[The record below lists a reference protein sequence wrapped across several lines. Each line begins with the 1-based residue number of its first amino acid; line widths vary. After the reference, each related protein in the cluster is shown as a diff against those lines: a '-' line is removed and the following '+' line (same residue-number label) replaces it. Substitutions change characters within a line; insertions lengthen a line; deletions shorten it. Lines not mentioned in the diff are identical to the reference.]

1 VQILRVPTSQFLA
14 SIEVSEANTS
24 YDYTIR
30 DLSDNSLSA
39 GSGTSDANSLISVQ
53 LPSKYD
59 ADYLV
64 TVNGIEREISVVRP
78 YVDPNKFSSSA
89 SEFAEYAKN
98 EEIARAIIDSIV
110 EEGFYFKKQVI
121 ETTGTGSD
129 FLPIWVNAKSL
140 LKLYENNVLMYDVD
154 MGEGAELVY
163 KITDDRSAIELA
175 YAERVNRLESA
186 PLVLLAAGG
195 DLLDLKYSYRGFAKT
210 FDYKVVLEV
219 GYRNVPSDIQ
229 KAAEMLIE
237 DLACGR
243 LDYYK
248 RYVSDYNTEQY
259 KIKFDK
265 GVFEGTGNIV
275 VDKILSKYVKSIR
288 SLGVL

>member
-1 VQILRVPTSQFLA
+1 VQILRVSTSQFVATLT
-14 SIEVSEANTS
+14 VSEPETEYN
-24 YDYTIR
+24 YTQV
-30 DLSDNSLSA
+30 DLSDNSLF
-39 GSGTSDANSLISVQ
+39 SGQITSNSESVVEIA
-53 LPSKYD
+53 LPQKYD
-59 ADYLV
+59 SDYLI
-64 TVNGIEREISVVRP
+64 TIDNDEYEFSIVRP
-78 YVDPNKFSSSA
+78 YVDPNKFSTSA
-89 SEFAEYAKN
+89 SEFSEYAKN
-98 EEIARAIIDSIV
+98 EEVARAIIDSIV
-110 EEGFYFKKQVI
+110 DEGFYFKKQVI

-129 FLPIWVNAKSL
+129 FLPLWVNAKKL
-140 LKLYENNVLMYDVD
+140 LRLYENNVLMYD
-154 MGEGAELVY
+154 AEANGHNGLVY
-163 KITDDRSAIELA
+163 KITDDKSAIELQ
-175 YAERVNRLESA
+175 YSERVNRLESA

-210 FDYKVVLEV
+210 FDYKIVLEV

-229 KAAEMLIE
+229 KATEMLIE

>member
-1 VQILRVPTSQFLA
+1 VQILRVPAGQFVV
-14 SIEVSEANTS
+14 SIKVSEPETL
-24 YDYTIR
+24 YDYSQT
-30 DLSDNSLSA
+30 DLSDNSYFLSQA
-39 GSGTSDANSLISVQ
+39 VSDENSFVELT
-53 LPSKYD
+53 LPEKYD
-59 ADYLV
+59 TDYLI
-64 TVNGIEREISVVRP
+64 TIDGNENEISVIRP
-78 YVDPNKFSSSA
+78 YVDPNSFASTA
-89 SEFAEYAKN
+89 SEISEYSKH

-110 EEGFYFKKQVI
+110 DEGFYYKKQVI
-121 ETTGTGSD
+121 ETTGNGSD
-129 FLPIWVNAKSL
+129 FIPLWVNAKKIL
-140 LKLYENNVLMYDVD
+140 RLYENNELLYDAESTEVS
-154 MGEGAELVY
+154 ELVY
-163 KITDDRSAIELA
+163 KITDDKTAIELD
-175 YAERVNRLESA
+175 YSERVNRLESA
-186 PLVLLAAGG
+186 PLMFLSAGG
-195 DLLDLKYSYRGFAKT
+195 DLLDAKYSYRGFPKT
-210 FDYKVVLEV
+210 FDYKLVLEV

-237 DLACGR
+237 DLSCGR